1 MKCNF
6 ILFFLTQ
13 NFDGFDGFV
22 KEKDPEQNR
31 VARAFGMRAEAH
43 KLCLQLLQRERSR
56 WRFAAEGNETDSKF
70 EEKQAR
76 G

>member
-1 MKCNF
+1 LLKRR
-6 ILFFLTQ
+6 I
-13 NFDGFDGFV
+13 
-22 KEKDPEQNR
+22 R

-43 KLCLQLLQRERSR
+43 KLCFQLLQRERSR